1 KGVGMVITSNG
12 EKQITIPAGKAKNAE
27 NGRHFWSL
35 SQLAE
40 LYKNHTFTEKP
51 NKQNPSTNGYTDTDT
66 GITEPVLGAVV
77 EVTKPQTHQA
87 SVIIFVA
94 AAVALG
100 AFVLKRKNEF

>member
-1 KGVGMVITSNG
+1 
-12 EKQITIPAGKAKNAE
+12 
-27 NGRHFWSL
+27 L

-51 NKQNPSTNGYTDTDT
+51 NKQNPSTNGYGYTDTNT
-66 GITEPVLGAVV
+66 GITSPVLGAVV

-87 SVIIFVA
+87 SVIIFAA